1 MLEVGREDKKS
12 AILCTRPIRWNV
24 PRCKE
29 PMRILALI
37 DDPGVVRRFL
47 EHLERWTPEASERG
61 PPAVVPIWPTN
72 AVIPFTYHPVPDIA

>member
-1 MLEVGREDKKS
+1 
-12 AILCTRPIRWNV
+12 
-24 PRCKE
+24 
-29 PMRILALI
+29 MRILALI